1 MTQYT
6 LYTSAA
12 SGTVCFQQMALAIT
26 FIIVVA
32 EIAL

>member
-6 LYTSAA
+6 LYISAA
-12 SGTVCFQQMALAIT
+12 SGTACVQQMALAIT
-26 FIIVVA
+26 FIIIA